1 MKMVKI
7 GVFDSGFGGL
17 TVLKEIIAKVPQA
30 STEYYADSGRNPYG
44 VRPREEIQLFSRQIL
59 DFLATKGIDV
69 AVIAC
74 NTATAASLP
83 GIEPD
88 YPFPII
94 GVVGAGA
101 KGAVKATRNKRV
113 GVVATEFT
121 VKSGA
126 YSEAIR
132 KLDPEIYVV
141 GQPAMSFVKLVES
154 GVTTGDEARAVVG
167 DVLNAFRDSGIDT
180 LVLGCTHFP
189 LLAPLIAEVMGP
201 DVTLV
206 DPAEETAK
214 ETLSVL
220 RSMFPGE
227 DLGLADGTVPDA
239 KALADQ
245 ESVVAQKPVAGQKQ
259 VAAQE
264 PVRKYYT
271 SGDPEVFAR
280 LGSVFLGSPIEK
292 VEKVML
298 GE

>member
-1 MKMVKI
+1 MVKI

-17 TVLKEIIAKVPQA
+17 TVLKEIIDKIPQA

-44 VRPREEIQLFSRQIL
+44 VLPRETIQRFSREIL
-59 DFLATKGIDV
+59 DFLGEKGIDI

-83 GIEPD
+83 DVEPD

-101 KGAVKATRNKRV
+101 KGAAQATKNRRV

-126 YSEAIR
+126 YAEAIK
-132 KLDPEIYVV
+132 KLDPGVQVV
-141 GQPAMSFVKLVES
+141 GQSAMPFVRLVES
-154 GVTTGDEARAVVG
+154 GITTGDQARTVVR
-167 DVLNAFRDSGIDT
+167 DVLSAFRDTGIDA

-189 LLAPLIAEVMGP
+189 LLASLIGEVMGP
-201 DVTLV
+201 GVTLV

-220 RSMFPGE
+220 RTMFPHE
-227 DLGLADGTVPDA
+227 KLG
-239 KALADQ
+239 
-245 ESVVAQKPVAGQKQ
+245 
-259 VAAQE
+259 AAEEGAPEIE
-264 PVRKYYT
+264 PVRRYYT

-280 LGSVFLGSPIEK
+280 LGSVFLGKSIES
-292 VEKVML
+292 VEKVTL
-298 GE
+298 GG

>member
-1 MKMVKI
+1 MVKI

-17 TVLKEIIAKVPQA
+17 TVLREIIDKIPQA

-44 VRPREEIQLFSRQIL
+44 VRPRETIQLFSRQIL
-59 DFLATKGIDV
+59 DFLGEKGIDI

-83 GIEPD
+83 DVEPD
-88 YPFPII
+88 YPFPIV

-101 KGAVKATRNKRV
+101 KGAAKATKNKRI

-126 YSEAIR
+126 YAEAIK
-132 KLDPEIYVV
+132 KLDPEAQVV
-141 GQPAMSFVKLVES
+141 GQPAMPFVSLVER
-154 GVTTGDEARAVVG
+154 GITTGDEARAVVR
-167 DVLNAFRDSGIDT
+167 DVLRVFQGSGIDT

-189 LLAPLIAEVMGP
+189 LLASLIGEVMGP
-201 DVTLV
+201 GVTLV

-220 RSMFPGE
+220 RKMFPDE
-227 DLGLADGTVPDA
+227 KLGA
-239 KALADQ
+239 
-245 ESVVAQKPVAGQKQ
+245 EYAGAMEHQ
-259 VAAQE
+259 
-264 PVRKYYT
+264 PIRKYYT
-271 SGDPEVFAR
+271 SGDPEVFVR
-280 LGSVFLGSPIEK
+280 FGSVFLGKSIES
-292 VEKVML
+292 VEKVTL